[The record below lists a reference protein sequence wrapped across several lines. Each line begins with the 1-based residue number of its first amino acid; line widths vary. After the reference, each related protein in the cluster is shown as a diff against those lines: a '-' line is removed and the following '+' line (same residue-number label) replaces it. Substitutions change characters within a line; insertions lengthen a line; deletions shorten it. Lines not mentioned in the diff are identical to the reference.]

1 MFGPE
6 LPRASADVVQPYLEQ
21 RGLELSH
28 DWVLIPPPNM
38 PAFEGLPTAALP
50 TGFVAPLGLTAVRLP
65 DRSGAKR
72 RLVEGL
78 SNRHHPRILHVRA
91 TPRFNE
97 TRSEAISV
105 DVPATAQAAL

>member
-21 RGLELSH
+21 RGLELSN

-50 TGFVAPLGLTAVRLP
+50 TGFVAPFGLAAVRFP
-65 DRSGAKR
+65 DRSVAKR

-78 SNRHHPRILHVRA
+78 GNGHPERIIPGRP
-91 TPRFNE
+91 TPRSTTTPIN
-97 TRSEAISV
+97 
-105 DVPATAQAAL
+105 